1 MKRSKVLRIAGWIFV
16 VLIALLAIGITAT
29 IGWRPFIGP
38 NARALTDRRFD
49 STPERLARGRYIAEN
64 VANCFSCH
72 SEREWNKTDAPEVT
86 GTHGAG
92 APIFPLEGLPGAV
105 HPPNITPDKDTGAGN
120 WTDDQLAR
128 AIREGI
134 GYDGRALFPMMPYE
148 NFRFLSDEDLA
159 SVIVYLRSIPPVRRE
174 IPKTELIFPVKY
186 LIRSA
191 PHPVTEPVSAPDV
204 STPQKRGDYLVT
216 IGGCRDCHTPLQDG
230 QRLTQF
236 DLAGGDFL
244 RGPWGD
250 ATSANITQSP
260 SGIPYVRRR
269 ALPRSDADRNGE
281 SSTTETDH
289 AVVVL
294 PQHDRRRPEEHLCLP
309 ADRAP
314 HPAPCGQQ
322 QASVAVQA
330 LWPHSQRWRSEL
342 TGSDDAGA
350 WLLCRIL
357 EADSSRPHTGR
368 RFVLIGQRL

>member
-49 STPERLARGRYIAEN
+49 STPERLARGRYITEN
-64 VANCFSCH
+64 VANCFACH
-72 SEREWNKTDAPEVT
+72 SDREWNKTDAPEVT

-216 IGGCRDCHTPLQDG
+216 IGGCRDCHTPLRDG

-260 SGIPYVRRR
+260 SGIPYY
-269 ALPRSDADRNGE
+269 
-281 SSTTETDH
+281 
-289 AVVVL
+289 
-294 PQHDRRRPEEHLCLP
+294 
-309 ADRAP
+309 
-314 HPAPCGQQ
+314 
-322 QASVAVQA
+322 
-330 LWPHSQRWRSEL
+330 
-342 TGSDDAGA
+342 DDALFLEVMRTGMVKA
-350 WLLCRIL
+350 RQLKQIMPWWYYRNMTDEDLKSIFAYLRTVPQIQHRVDNSKPPSPCRLCGL
-357 EADSSRPHTGR
+357 THNGGD
-368 RFVLIGQRL
+368 LN